1 MESGRNRVLIVA
13 EDYQFLDTLYG
24 AGPAIVHEWHV
35 ADSLQRLRELAD
47 PAPLAVVIDLQAPG
61 IDSVQA
67 LELLANLRIAAQVVL
82 LKGGDMRKLSNALR
96 AATALSLDVAG
107 TLERPLM
114 MSDLSKLL
122 ARHVA
127 ASTPI
132 AGEEIQQAISGHE
145 LLLHY
150 QPILAR
156 QRNRW
161 VIRGVEALIRWQHPR
176 RGLLYPGQFLKV
188 AESAGHLQALT
199 DFVFEAAVRQTGL
212 WQSQGLE
219 LTMAIN
225 LAPTLVRDGGFVDR
239 FMQTL
244 REHGV
249 PPEHITLELIEAAS
263 LKDRELVREVLS
275 RLRLHG
281 VALSLDDFGTG
292 YSSLT
297 ELCRL
302 PFNEIKID
310 RALIQDVPNVREAS
324 TVVSAIV
331 ALGHRLSMRVCAEGV
346 ETHAAFE
353 YLAEAGCDTMQGVL
367 FAQPMPAGDVEQLL
381 ARGVDRTPAGAAT
394 G

>member
-1 MESGRNRVLIVA
+1 
-13 EDYQFLDTLYG
+13 
-24 AGPAIVHEWHV
+24 VHEWHV
-35 ADSLQRLRELAD
+35 ANSLQRLRDLAD
-47 PAPLAVVIDLQAPG
+47 PPPLAVVIDLEAPG
-61 IDSVQA
+61 IDSVQV
-67 LELLANLRIAAQVVL
+67 LELLANLQIAARVVL

-96 AATALSLDVAG
+96 AATALALDVAG

-114 MSDLSKLL
+114 MSDLSTLL

-132 AGEEIQQAISGHE
+132 AGEEVAQAISRRE

-156 QRNRW
+156 RRSRW

-188 AESAGHLQALT
+188 AEGAGQLPALT
-199 DFVFEAAVRQTGL
+199 DFVFDAAVQQAGL
-212 WQSQGLE
+212 WQKLGLE

-225 LAPTLVRDGGFVDR
+225 LAPTVVRDGGFLDR

-244 REHGV
+244 REHRV
-249 PPEHITLELIEAAS
+249 APEHITLEVIEAAS
-263 LKDRELVREVLS
+263 LKDRELVRDVLS

-310 RALIQDVPNVREAS
+310 RALIHDVPAVREAS
-324 TVVSAIV
+324 TIVSAIV
-331 ALGHRLSMRVCAEGV
+331 GLAHRLSMRVCAEGV
-346 ETHAAFE
+346 ESHAAFE
-353 YLAEAGCDTMQGVL
+353 YLAEAGCDSMQGVL
-367 FAQPMPAGDVEQLL
+367 FAQPMSASDLEQLV
-381 ARGVDRTPAGAAT
+381 ARGEDRTPAGATT

>member
-35 ADSLQRLRELAD
+35 ANSLQCLRDLAD
-47 PAPLAVVIDLQAPG
+47 PPPLAVVIDLEAPG

-67 LELLANLRIAAQVVL
+67 LELLANLHIAARVVL

-96 AATALSLDVAG
+96 AATALALDVAG

-114 MSDLSKLL
+114 MSDLSTLL

-132 AGEEIQQAISGHE
+132 AGEEVAQAISRRE

-156 QRNRW
+156 RRSRW

-188 AESAGHLQALT
+188 AEGAGQLPALT
-199 DFVFEAAVRQTGL
+199 DFVFDAAVRQAGL
-212 WQSQGLE
+212 WQKLGLE

-225 LAPTLVRDGGFVDR
+225 LAPTVVRDGGFLDR

-244 REHGV
+244 REHRV
-249 PPEHITLELIEAAS
+249 APEHITLEVIEAAS
-263 LKDRELVREVLS
+263 LKDRELVRDVLS

-310 RALIQDVPNVREAS
+310 RALIHDVPAVREAS
-324 TVVSAIV
+324 TIVSAIV
-331 ALGHRLSMRVCAEGV
+331 GLAHRLSMRVCAEGV
-346 ETHAAFE
+346 ESHAAFE
-353 YLAEAGCDTMQGVL
+353 YLAEAGCDSMQGVL
-367 FAQPMPAGDVEQLL
+367 FAQPMSAGDLEQLV
-381 ARGVDRTPAGAAT
+381 ARGEDRTPAGATT

>member
-1 MESGRNRVLIVA
+1 MEAERNRVLIVA

-24 AGPAIVHEWHV
+24 GGAIVTEWHV
-35 ADSLQRLRELAD
+35 VDSLARLQELVS
-47 PAPLAVVIDLQAPG
+47 PAPLAVVIDLQARS

-67 LELLANLRIAAQVVL
+67 LELLASLHITSRIVL
-82 LKGGDMRKLSNALR
+82 LNGGDMRKLSHALR

-122 ARHVA
+122 ARH
-127 ASTPI
+127 ASASKPI
-132 AGEEIQQAISGHE
+132 AAEEIQEAISSDE

-156 QRNRW
+156 RGSRW
-161 VIRGVEALIRWQHPR
+161 LIRGVEALIRWQHPR

-188 AESAGHLQALT
+188 AESAGLLPALT
-199 DFVFEAAVRQTGL
+199 DFVFEAAVRQAGV
-212 WQSQGLE
+212 WHRQGQE

-225 LAPTLVRDGGFVDR
+225 LAPTLVRDGGFLER

-244 REHGV
+244 REHVV
-249 PPEHITLELIEAAS
+249 PPDHITLEVIEAAS
-263 LKDRELVREVLS
+263 LQDRELVRDVLS

-310 RALIQDVPNVREAS
+310 RALIHDVPSLHEAS
-324 TVVSAIV
+324 TIVSAIV
-331 ALGHRLSMRVCAEGV
+331 ELAHRLSMRVCAEGV
-346 ETHAAFE
+346 ETQAAFD
-353 YLAEAGCDTMQGVL
+353 YLAQVGCDSMQGVL
-367 FAQPMPAGDVEQLL
+367 FAQPMSAADIDQYL
-381 ARGVDRTPAGAAT
+381 AQGEDRTPVGLANA
-394 G
+394 